1 VRTEGWTLVSRGAA
15 GVVVALV
22 AWAAGGGLEAAKTE
36 IKVGYDKKF
45 SFAGLKTWAWHP
57 EGKGDVMLAVTAEDD
72 PKKVAARV
80 DPIIIPSVEREMT
93 ARGYTA
99 AASGADL
106 FVRYYVLA
114 SVKTA
119 AQVAGQFLPVVPEWG
134 IPPFTPQTTAL
145 SIYPAG
151 SLVIDVTSTAAKAI
165 VWRGIAERK
174 IDLEK
179 PDEERRKVLEDAI
192 RDLLAKLPRK
202 K

>member
-1 VRTEGWTLVSRGAA
+1 VRNSGWPLLTRVAA
-15 GVVVALV
+15 GIVVA
-22 AWAAGGGLEAAKTE
+22 AFAATAGARLEAKTE

-57 EGKGDVMLAVTAEDD
+57 SGKGDVMLAVTAEDD

-80 DPIIIPSVEREMT
+80 DPIIIPTIEREMM
-93 ARGYTA
+93 ARGYSTA
-99 AASGADL
+99 PSGADL
-106 FVRYYVLA
+106 LVKYYVLA
-114 SVKTA
+114 TVKTSS
-119 AQVAGQFLPVVPEWG
+119 QVAGQFLPPVPAWG

-151 SLVIDVTSTAAKAI
+151 SLVIDVTSAAANAI

-179 PDEERRKVLEDAI
+179 PDEERQKVLEGVI